1 MKVIDLT
8 LTISEKIPTF
18 PGSPRPNFI
27 PWENIKEDGYN
38 LELLFLSTHTGTHMD
53 APYHFLEKGAKIHEI
68 SLKKLVSEAV
78 LIQSRGSRDRFGIK
92 QISITKADIQK
103 FEKQH
108 GKIDGFSSVIFYT
121 GWNVP
126 HLWGT
131 YDDVTEHLPLSPD
144 YNQEKYYFTKNPGLS
159 VSGAEY
165 LASKKINL
173 VGIDSPNIDM
183 GTDHK
188 FSVHQIFAKKGILI
202 VENLTNL
209 HILFHMLHPE
219 TAAKKRM
226 YWYTRRSQDPPAVTS
241 RRFRDPKTGKYQS
254 PKKLPTF
261 HLVVLPLKLKNA
273 TGSPVRAIAFVD

>member
-1 MKVIDLT
+1 MEIIDLT
-8 LTISEKIPTF
+8 LTVSDKIPTF

-68 SLKKLVSEAV
+68 SLNKLVSEAV

-144 YNQEKYYFTKNPGLS
+144 NNQEKYYFTKNPGLS

-165 LASKKINL
+165 LASKKIKL
-173 VGIDSPNIDM
+173 VGIDSPSIDV
-183 GTDHK
+183 GSDHK

-202 VENLTNL
+202 VENLWL
-209 HILFHMLHPE
+209 AQLFHRVHQTVKE
-219 TAAKKRM
+219 KRNAM
-226 YWYTRRSQDPPAVTS
+226 TFTLTS
-241 RRFRDPKTGKYQS
+241 KGPRFQDPKTGKFQS
-254 PKKLPTF
+254 PNKLPTC
-261 HLVVLPLKLKNA
+261 HLVVLPLKLKDA